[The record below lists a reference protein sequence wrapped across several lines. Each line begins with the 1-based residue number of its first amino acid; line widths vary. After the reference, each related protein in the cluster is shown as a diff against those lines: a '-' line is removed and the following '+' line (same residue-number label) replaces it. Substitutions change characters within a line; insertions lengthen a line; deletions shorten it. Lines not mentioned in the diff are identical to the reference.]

1 MYINYHFGKMV
12 MLTAEV
18 DAGGRDLF
26 MLQVSI
32 PYFCE
37 NQVDCLSKLWIPRE
51 ITLNSRQRLSVLL
64 KSMKVIG

>member
-18 DAGGRDLF
+18 DAGGRDLS

-37 NQVDCLSKLWIPRE
+37 NQVDCLSKL
-51 ITLNSRQRLSVLL
+51 
-64 KSMKVIG
+64 